1 MPRALFLLFA
11 LPIAACEFNGA
22 ISQETPSPGPEI
34 LAPPASASA
43 IGATTAS
50 ATPGAANVALK
61 GVRTI
66 LGSGI
71 LGSLRH
77 PRGVAAGSAVLA
89 AADTRNHKIH
99 LSRSGGTEWA
109 ASGTGLAGYF
119 DGASTEA
126 QFFYPNGAAVD
137 LDGTV
142 LVVDTDNQA
151 IRRIGKDGKVTTI
164 AGDTR
169 RGRIDGAALEAR
181 FADPTG
187 IAVDAQGAI
196 FVVEQGGSSIRKV
209 AGGQVTTLVGSAG
222 VGFSDGAADSA
233 MLNRPFGLAADAGGN
248 LYVADT
254 DNHRVRKILPNGF
267 VSTLAG
273 GDPGFKDGIRTAAQF
288 NFPRGVAVDS
298 AGRVYVA
305 DAGNHAI
312 RVIETTGE
320 VKTVAGGTAGFL
332 DGTLAQARF
341 DEPSGLAFYPDDG
354 SLIIADTN
362 NHRIRAMNPT
372 SP

>member
-1 MPRALFLLFA
+1 MLRALFPLFA
-11 LPIAACEFNGA
+11 LLIAACEFGGA
-22 ISQETPSPGPEI
+22 VSPETPSPGP
-34 LAPPASASA
+34 SASSPGTA
-43 IGATTAS
+43 AAAAS
-50 ATPGAANVALK
+50 ATPVAAGAAAK

-77 PRGVAAGSAVLA
+77 PRGVAAAHNALA
-89 AADTRNHKIH
+89 AADTRNHRVH
-99 LSRSGGTEWA
+99 LSRSGGTDWA
-109 ASGTGLAGYF
+109 AAGTGLAGF
-119 DGASTEA
+119 HDAASAEA
-126 QFFYPNGAAVD
+126 QFFYPNGAAID

-142 LVVDTDNQA
+142 LVADTDNQA
-151 IRRIGKDGKVTTI
+151 IRRIGKDGKVVTI

-169 RGRIDGAALEAR
+169 RGRIDGPALEAR

-196 FVVEQGGSSIRKV
+196 FVVEQGGSTLRKV
-209 AGGQVTTLVGSAG
+209 SGGQVTTLAGIAG
-222 VGFSDGAADSA
+222 VGFSDGASDSA
-233 MLNRPFGLAADAGGN
+233 MFNRPFGIAADAVGN

-254 DNHRVRKILPNGF
+254 DNHRVRKVLPNGF

-288 NFPRGVAVDS
+288 NFPRGVAVD
-298 AGRVYVA
+298 ATGRVYVA

-312 RVIETTGE
+312 RVIGTTGE
-320 VKTVAGGTAGFL
+320 VKTISGGTPGFL
-332 DGTLAQARF
+332 DGTLAEARF
-341 DEPSGLAFYPDDG
+341 DEPSGLAISPGDG

-362 NHRIRAMNPT
+362 NHRVRAMNPT